1 MRTKTT
7 KKKTFPKTY
16 KGLLNLFMLRPI
28 HDKVELKNAIEVID
42 MLAGHELNQEQEDYL
57 EALSILVE
65 AYENEHHKVRAKS
78 PIDVIKFLLDENGL
92 NASDLGRILNCS
104 RSLGSKLLKAER
116 SLTAKHIKRLSE
128 RFSVN
133 PALFIS

>member
-1 MRTKTT
+1 MRPKTT

-28 HDKVELKNAIEVID
+28 HDKVELQNAIEVID
-42 MLAGHELNQEQEDYL
+42 TLAGHKLNKEQEDYL

-65 AYENEHHKVRAKS
+65 AYENEHYRIKTKS
-78 PIDVIKFLLDENGL
+78 PLDTIKFLLDENGL
-92 NASDLGRILNCS
+92 NASDLGRILDCS
-104 RSLGSKLLKAER
+104 RSLGSKLLKGER
-116 SLTAKHIKRLSE
+116 SLTAEHIKKLSE

-133 PALFIS
+133 PALFFA